1 MEWNRLVLTVFYLE
15 RPNGSTPNGTQHNM
29 RWQTYI
35 VTADSWLDHQDVSF
49 RGGASW
55 GGSGFVKTRGCLMVL
70 IIRQGA
76 IAMDS
81 FSTDLVSAW
90 L

>member
-1 MEWNRLVLTVFYLE
+1 M
-15 RPNGSTPNGTQHNM
+15 
-29 RWQTYI
+29 
-35 VTADSWLDHQDVSF
+35 TADSWLDRQDVSF